1 MTASLVSLPPLLAA
15 DGRFVPDVPLTV
27 QQAAALCGCAEMTV
41 RRRLRK
47 NALPGAHLVD
57 HAGTARWFIPVA
69 ALAAAG
75 LLPAEQVGEP
85 GSVPDPG
92 QPQGHLQHLADENL
106 RLRDTVLALRRD
118 VDFLR
123 SLLNTGGAA

>member
-15 DGRFVPDVPLTV
+15 DGRFVPDVLLTV

-47 NALPGAHLVD
+47 DALPGAHLVD
-57 HAGTARWFIPVA
+57 HAGTARWFIPVV
-69 ALAAAG
+69 ALAHAG
-75 LLPAEQVGEP
+75 LLPAEQVGAQ

-118 VDFLR
+118 VEFLR
-123 SLLNTGGAA
+123 SLLNTRGAA

>member
-1 MTASLVSLPPLLAA
+1 ML
-15 DGRFVPDVPLTV
+15 LTV

-47 NALPGAHLVD
+47 DALPGAHLVD

-69 ALAAAG
+69 ALAHAG
-75 LLPAEQVGEP
+75 LLPAEQVGAP

-118 VDFLR
+118 VEFLR
-123 SLLNTGGAA
+123 SLLNTRGAA